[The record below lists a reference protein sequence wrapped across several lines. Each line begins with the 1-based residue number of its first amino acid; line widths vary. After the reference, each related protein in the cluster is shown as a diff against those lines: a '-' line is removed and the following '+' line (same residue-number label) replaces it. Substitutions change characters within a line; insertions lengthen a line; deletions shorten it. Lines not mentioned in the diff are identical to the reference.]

1 MFEVGKPDRCF
12 ASVTGCDE
20 LRKPERQQW
29 TTLRTSTRASRLL
42 LRRVSLLPVGEDDA
56 DQQYIELIVL
66 ASDYR
71 AVPSGA
77 SRTNHTWE
85 ICHLARPIPGVESEG
100 RRESVAGA
108 PRKCGFDDAA
118 ALARRKIRVWR
129 GTVCLVCV
137 VCERDWF

>member
-1 MFEVGKPDRCF
+1 M
-12 ASVTGCDE
+12 
-20 LRKPERQQW
+20 
-29 TTLRTSTRASRLL
+29 
-42 LRRVSLLPVGEDDA
+42 LPAREDDE
-56 DQQYIELIVL
+56 DRQYIEWILF

-108 PRKCGFDDAA
+108 RRKCGFDDAA
-118 ALARRKIRVWR
+118 ALAWREILVRRGRAD
-129 GTVCLVCV
+129 LVGV
-137 VCERDWF
+137 VCERGSF